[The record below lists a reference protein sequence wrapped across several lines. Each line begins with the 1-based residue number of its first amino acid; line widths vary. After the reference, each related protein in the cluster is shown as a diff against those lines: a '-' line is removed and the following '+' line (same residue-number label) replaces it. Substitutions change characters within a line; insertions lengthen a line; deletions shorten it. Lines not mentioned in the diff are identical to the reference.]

1 MSYGSAKR
9 QRYLNLFIILKDEE
23 ILKEILSRIDNMFTS
38 KGIDCQIEVKRS
50 LIIPNFIYIKVVP
63 QGTDIDLKDLKDYIN
78 KYLNNAGRDIVWSKV
93 EIIEVK

>member
-63 QGTDIDLKDLKDYIN
+63 QGTDIDLKDLKDCIS
-78 KYLNNAGRDIVWSKV
+78 KCLNNASRDIVWSKV